1 MSNININNKKK
12 WKNEKLGNLGTFK
25 TSSIDKIIKD
35 DQRLVNL
42 VNYMDVYNKIRFDIS
57 CLSRLSKTSVNDKQF
72 LDSNLKKGDILFT
85 PSSETPDDI
94 GHSAVIF
101 DDLPNTV
108 YSYHLVRFRP
118 NVQFDL
124 MFSNYFCNNSN
135 VFKQMYVMSQG
146 ATRFTLSLTNFGNI
160 IVSYPSDLNEQHK
173 IGAFLSALDELNE
186 AENIYIDKLNNFK
199 NYILSKIFEKQI
211 SFKNIS
217 GLKNENWTQSRLGNL
232 GFFKTSSVDKLIK
245 ENERVVKL
253 VNYMDVYKKRI
264 LNTFV
269 INVLSNTSVKPKQ
282 LSENNLKQGD
292 MLFTPSSE
300 TPDDIGNSAVI
311 LEDLPN
317 TVYSYHLVR
326 FRPKI
331 ELDLKFSN
339 YVCNNNFVLKQMRLL
354 AQGATRFT
362 MSLSSMEN
370 VIIRYPIDLK
380 EQKRIGSLLTLLD
393 YLITLRIRKNTKLK
407 ELKKH
412 YLNLIFNTG
421 E

>member
-1 MSNININNKKK
+1 VAGAQPNV
-12 WKNEKLGNLGTFK
+12 
-25 TSSIDKIIKD
+25 SISDILEIE
-35 DQRLVNL
+35 VNL
-42 VNYMDVYNKIRFDIS
+42 PNK
-57 CLSRLSKTSVNDKQF
+57 
-72 LDSNLKKGDILFT
+72 
-85 PSSETPDDI
+85 SE
-94 GHSAVIF
+94 
-101 DDLPNTV
+101 
-108 YSYHLVRFRP
+108 YE
-118 NVQFDL
+118 
-124 MFSNYFCNNSN
+124 
-135 VFKQMYVMSQG
+135 K
-146 ATRFTLSLTNFGNI
+146 FG
-160 IVSYPSDLNEQHK
+160 S
-173 IGAFLSALDELNE
+173 FLSALDELNE

-211 SFKNIS
+211 IFKNIS

-292 MLFTPSSE
+292 ILFTPSSE
-300 TPDDIGNSAVI
+300 TPYDIGNSAVI

-339 YVCNNNFVLKQMRLL
+339 YVCNNNFVLRQMRLL

>member
-1 MSNININNKKK
+1 MFNRTNLTKKK
-12 WKNEKLGNLGTFK
+12 LIDISEIKKGKQLNKEHMLPNGKYFVLNGGVEPSGK
-25 TSSIDKIIKD
+25 TSDWNVAENTISISEGGNSCGYVSYNREKFWSGGHNYTLGK
-35 DQRLVNL
+35 LKVNNL
-42 VNYMDVYNKIRFDIS
+42 YLYNY
-57 CLSRLSKTSVNDKQF
+57 
-72 LDSNLKKGDILFT
+72 LKAKENHLKALRVG
-85 PSSETPDDI
+85 S
-94 GHSAVIF
+94 G
-101 DDLPNTV
+101 LPNI
-108 YSYHLVRFRP
+108 
-118 NVQFDL
+118 Q
-124 MFSNYFCNNSN
+124 
-135 VFKQMYVMSQG
+135 
-146 ATRFTLSLTNFGNI
+146 LSSLKDFEVI
-160 IVSYPSDLNEQHK
+160 IYNEEEQQK

-186 AENIYIDKLNNFK
+186 VENIYIDKLNNFK